1 MNAYSAVIET
11 SEEQRKT
18 TSFRKTSGYG
28 PAMRIS
34 NETDGFVLHRENK
47 QLQFSSKAI
56 EPRMFQMTDAF
67 VKSSPRRDTSQLT
80 NQSIAVSNLGSL
92 AASSGFQALGN
103 AIPPIKGGQVRKN
116 IHIPQVR
123 SPSTSLQAHLI
134 YSNKKSRSK
143 LETDEPSVRRSGE
156 LSGSGMYPSPGTS

>member
-1 MNAYSAVIET
+1 
-11 SEEQRKT
+11 
-18 TSFRKTSGYG
+18 
-28 PAMRIS
+28 
-34 NETDGFVLHRENK
+34 
-47 QLQFSSKAI
+47 
-56 EPRMFQMTDAF
+56 MFQMTDAF

-143 LETDEPSVRRSGE
+143 LDTDEPSVRRSGE

>member
-103 AIPPIKGGQVRKN
+103 AILYKGGQVRKN

-123 SPSTSLQAHLI
+123 SPSTLLQAHLI

-143 LETDEPSVRRSGE
+143 LDTDEPSVRRSGE